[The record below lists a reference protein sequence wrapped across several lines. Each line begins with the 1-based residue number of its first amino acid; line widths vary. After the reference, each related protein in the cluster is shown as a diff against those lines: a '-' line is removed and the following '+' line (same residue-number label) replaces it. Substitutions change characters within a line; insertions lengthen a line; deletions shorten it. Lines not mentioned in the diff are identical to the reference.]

1 MKRKYLSLLL
11 SALFSAAL
19 MSGTAVSAP
28 AQDFSKVPDDLK
40 YTLSVFDSRIYS
52 SLFGTDEM
60 RSVYN
65 DQRLIE
71 YWLSVEVALSKAQAK
86 YGMIPQEAA
95 EEIEKVAKLSNI
107 NMVEL
112 KKSTAKVGRPVDG
125 LVRQLRALNPT
136 VKAYIHL
143 GSTTQDVMDTATAL
157 QMRDGITIIE
167 QQLKI
172 LILKLADLSEQ
183 YKNLPMVSRTNGQ
196 DALPTTFGM
205 MTASYMSELSRNLIR
220 LRAAKQAVSVGQ
232 IGSAVGTLSSMGPD
246 GLKIQDEALKIL
258 GLKVPDISWNAS
270 RDNYAAVVQVLGL
283 INGTMGRI
291 AQDIN
296 LWSRTSDNSVNEGEG
311 GASSTM
317 PQKRNPRA
325 SEFLGGLAAMSRIR
339 EAGALEMLQQ
349 SETRQG
355 APWISEWSTIPE
367 MFMITSTS
375 LERGMRLFNK
385 IIVKP
390 QVLSERFNDSKL
402 FVMAEAVQ
410 QELAKKVGLGKA
422 HTMLVTAIKKAEKDS
437 DFSIVLLHDPEISKL
452 LSAQDV
458 KRVLAPG
465 NYLGHAAKLVER
477 AVSIA
482 RATCAN

>member
-1 MKRKYLSLLL
+1 MRTSFLKLMLPSAL
-11 SALFSAAL
+11 SAVLIVN
-19 MSGTAVSAP
+19 VSLSS
-28 AQDFSKVPDDLK
+28 AQDFNDVPNDLK

-60 RSVYN
+60 RAVYN
-65 DQRLIE
+65 DERLIE
-71 YWLSVEVALSKAQAK
+71 YWLSVEVALAKAQAK
-86 YGMIPQEAA
+86 YGMIPLEAA
-95 EEIEKVAKLSNI
+95 QEIEKVAKFSNI
-107 NMVEL
+107 DLAKL
-112 KKSTAKVGRPVDG
+112 KQATGKVGRPVDG

-136 VKAYIHL
+136 VKAYVHL
-143 GSTTQDVMDTATAL
+143 GSTTQEVMDTATVL
-157 QMRDGITIIE
+157 QMLDGINIVE
-167 QQLKI
+167 AQLKK
-172 LILKLADLSEQ
+172 LILKLADISEQ
-183 YKNLPMVSRTNGQ
+183 YKSLPMVSRTNGQ

-205 MTASYMSELSRNLIR
+205 MTASYMSELSRNLTR
-220 LRAAKQAVSVGQ
+220 LRAAKEAVAVGQ

-246 GLKIQDEALKIL
+246 GLKIQEEALKIL

-270 RDNYAAVVQVLGL
+270 RDNYAAVVQALGL

-296 LWSRTSDNSVNEGEG
+296 LWSRTADNAVNEGEG

-375 LERGMRLFNK
+375 LERANRLFNK
-385 IIVKP
+385 IIIKP
-390 QVLSERFNDSKL
+390 QVMSERFNDSKY

-410 QELAKKVGLGKA
+410 QEISKKVGLGKS
-422 HTMLVTAIKKAEKDS
+422 HSMVVDAIKKAPKNS
-437 DFSIVLLHDPEISKL
+437 DFYELLSKDPEISKIL
-452 LSAQDV
+452 PEADI
-458 KRVLAPG
+458 KRVLNPK
-465 NYLGHAAKLVER
+465 NYLGHASALVER

-482 RATCAN
+482 RGNCAK